1 MQACILLV
9 PDRIGRLSWY
19 YFIFLEF
26 IFKLIHKYL
35 IIIRNLI
42 HNDIINEVKL
52 LMMLNSGHCF
62 HSQLQPL
69 SLIFLNFLKNLTKVT
84 KPMHKGVMSF
94 EEIPFRLS
102 FLLNN
107 IYFECM
113 GRGLKRCSLASE
125 NRQKHHRHVKL
136 QI

>member
-1 MQACILLV
+1 MDLPLCVTVRA
-9 PDRIGRLSWY
+9 
-19 YFIFLEF
+19 IFTPLDEGLF
-26 IFKLIHKYL
+26 YIFYSFSKIRFLY
-35 IIIRNLI
+35 IIQY
-42 HNDIINEVKL
+42 
-52 LMMLNSGHCF
+52 F

-107 IYFECM
+107 VYFECM

-125 NRQKHHRHVKL
+125 NGQKHHRHVKL
-136 QI
+136 